1 MNLWMKGETDREVFT
16 ALSPM
21 TEGLSRTPGMPYNI
35 KEQPTLTFVARQ
47 KGEAWNRPFV
57 AIYEPSSVKE
67 PGCIAEVSFPEVKSK
82 TENSATSICVVQKDG
97 RIDYI
102 LSSDNPTDI
111 CTSGKMSAQ
120 ATYAL
125 WGNKKGNDCAFFL
138 GHGTLL
144 STPNV
149 VIKAET
155 PAEILLEFKKGA
167 WYYTA
172 SADCSISIKK
182 KTYKL
187 KANTAEMEL
196 K

>member
-1 MNLWMKGETDREVFT
+1 M
-16 ALSPM
+16 
-21 TEGLSRTPGMPYNI
+21 
-35 KEQPTLTFVARQ
+35 
-47 KGEAWNRPFV
+47 
-57 AIYEPSSVKE
+57 
-67 PGCIAEVSFPEVKSK
+67 
-82 TENSATSICVVQKDG
+82 VQKNG
-97 RIDYI
+97 RTDYI

-125 WGNKKGNDCAFFL
+125 WGNKKGDDCTFFL
-138 GHGTLL
+138 GYGTLL

-155 PAEILLEFKKGA
+155 PADVLLEFKKGT

-172 SADCSISIKK
+172 STDCTVSIQK

-187 KANTAEMEL
+187 KANTEEKTL